1 MATGSSWIRVF
12 DQIEGRL
19 VGKVRPEWAPL
30 LRPIFRANGL
40 RLEDEPMVERGIE
53 QLSRAERPFRNRR
66 RLRKVARRAW
76 AAIKR
81 AVAWLRCDE
90 FEQRMGARR

>member
-1 MATGSSWIRVF
+1 MATGSSWIQVF
-12 DQIEGRL
+12 DELEGRL
-19 VGKVRPEWAPL
+19 VGTVRPEWATL

-40 RLEDEPMVERGIE
+40 RLEDEPMLERRIE

-66 RLRKVARRAW
+66 RLRKFALRAW

-81 AVAWLRCDE
+81 AVAWLRQDE
-90 FEQRMGARR
+90 LTDRIGALR